1 MPSYILKEHFMDTT
15 AYPGYDNCVD
25 INFGGMINDWKIQ
38 EKRLYTLNIF
48 IASYKSTDEVVQ

>member
-1 MPSYILKEHFMDTT
+1 MDTT